1 MTRRASTLWH
11 KDQSVQAI
19 CAVTFWLNGMARS
32 GLVSI
37 AGYAWRMKRTSSQR
51 NVAPPSLFVKAML
64 PFAAPILL
72 TFALLLLVGN
82 HWPRDI
88 APGSGLKLAGL
99 VTTAVTAFGVWRY
112 SIAQLSEPKLRKSA
126 AILCAVTALLGWPVW
141 SVGVLPSVNGAIVR
155 GQSTVRMTLERTE
168 VTHASKSRELYH
180 WAWLKPDR
188 SDAVIGSGR
197 YFISEDI
204 YNRLQETSPAKVE
217 VMIGQGLLGARIV
230 LGFDQR

>member
-1 MTRRASTLWH
+1 MASTLWH
-11 KDQSVQAI
+11 KDQSVQARP
-19 CAVTFWLNGMARS
+19 AVPFWLNGMARS

-37 AGYAWRMKRTSSQR
+37 AGYAWRMKRTRSQR
-51 NVAPPSLFVKAML
+51 FAAPPSLFVKAML

-72 TFALLLLVGN
+72 TFALVLLIGN

-99 VTTAVTAFGVWRY
+99 VTTAMTAFGVWRY
-112 SIAQLSEPKLRKSA
+112 SIAQLSAPKLRKFA
-126 AILCAVTALLGWPVW
+126 AVLCAVTALLGWPVW

-180 WAWLKPDR
+180 WAWLKPYR
-188 SDAVIGSGR
+188 NDAVIGSGR
-197 YFISEDI
+197 YFISEDV
-204 YNRLQETSPAKVE
+204 YNRLEKTSPATVG
-217 VMIGQGLLGARIV
+217 VTVGQGLLGARIV
-230 LGFDQR
+230 LGYD